1 MNLRIIIAT
10 ILLLLFVSCNKKTKA
25 KPNDKANL
33 ENAFSLEKYN
43 QIEDK
48 FKLNYLKK
56 LEQKLDSSPE
66 NLQKSDYYLTLA
78 NRYYNIDKK
87 DLFLKI
93 SQKVLYNST
102 LNKDSLH
109 IVKSSEFLGDYY
121 FENFKTDSAFY
132 YYSKAEKTY
141 RKLKNET
148 DLINIKLSKANILY
162 FEKDFAGAETAAI
175 NVIKIAIQK
184 NNKRGVYDSYLL
196 LGNCLTGL
204 NNPEKALEYYNKAFA
219 LTSKLKTDT
228 QYNLLKA
235 QPYNFIG
242 TVYNKTKQ
250 YGKAVAFFEKG
261 LKVANFKTS
270 EPLLYANLI
279 NNLAYS
285 QLMLGDKKAI
295 NQLEEALQ
303 IRDSLQ
309 NIPGIVSSK
318 INLAEYYLRQ
328 KDSQTALKYVNQA
341 KLTSHINNMF
351 EDELTTL
358 ALLSRIEPEK
368 SKFYNNRFIVLSDSL
383 QTIERATRNKFA
395 RIEFET
401 DEIITEKKV
410 VESENQKL
418 ITQIIWI
425 LGIGFV
431 SLSVLGLL
439 YYTKKQH
446 SKNKELQFEQDQ
458 QKANQAIYQLM
469 LDQQAKFD
477 EGRHLEQKRIS
488 QELHDGIMNKLTSV
502 RLNLFVLNKKTDA
515 ETIKTCI
522 KHINEIH
529 DIEKEI
535 RTISHNLRNDFFN
548 SNASFKII
556 IKDLF
561 EGFSG
566 TYNIKID
573 LYIDDKIIWEKIE
586 TNIKMNLYRIFQES
600 LQNIHKYA
608 NADLIIVKI
617 IKSETEISISIKD
630 NGIGFDINKT
640 KDGIGLKN
648 MQSRIKSINGTI
660 MIHSKKDIGTN
671 LIMVVPN

>member
-671 LIMVVPN
+671 LIMVIPN